1 MTYKSDRTFN
11 LLADNPEEG
20 ISCQEITIYEDDC
33 LNIVHKIKDLWS
45 REIEY
50 WQTNDGWLLKITP
63 DNIQYFYKEEE

>member
-1 MTYKSDRTFN
+1 MTYKSNRTFN

-20 ISCQEITIYEDDC
+20 ISCQGITICEDDR
-33 LNIVHKIKDLWS
+33 LNIIHKIKDLWS

-50 WQTNDGWLLKITP
+50 WQTNDGWFLKITS